1 MQSKWH
7 NISIKR
13 ESFEEL
19 QEIRSK
25 LPINVSLSKKIDWLI
40 KVGQKQIQGE
50 TSNDK
55 KIQRNI

>member
-19 QEIRSK
+19 QEISK
-25 LPINVSLSKKIDWLI
+25 LPINVSLSKTIDWLI

-55 KIQRNI
+55 KISRNI

>member
-1 MQSKWH
+1 M
-7 NISIKR
+7 KR

-25 LPINVSLSKKIDWLI
+25 LPINVSLSKTIDWLI

-55 KIQRNI
+55 KISRNI

>member
-25 LPINVSLSKKIDWLI
+25 LPINVSLSKTIDWLI
-40 KVGQKQIQGE
+40 KVWQKQIQGE

-55 KIQRNI
+55 KIPRNI

>member
-13 ESFEEL
+13 ESGEEL

-25 LPINVSLSKKIDWLI
+25 LPINVSLSKTIDWLI

-55 KIQRNI
+55 KIPRNI